1 MEPTPLPPPMPRPNW
16 FGRNWKWVVPLGC
29 LLPVL
34 FAGGCGLLAFLF
46 ATGIMKQSDAYK
58 IALARAQAN
67 PAVIEAIGSPISQTG
82 IVSGNSNVSGANRP
96 SEPID
101 PAEWPKRESYALCRS
116 EEIGGHWVFQTMV
129 VKIEKT
135 GERIDLNT
143 VTGTCQSCITATRLE
158 IGESCTP
165 ASLLGRRF
173 GETSKPARETRR
185 SQSARGACF
194 KPILL
199 AETGRHATI
208 VFA

>member
-1 MEPTPLPPPMPRPNW
+1 MEPTALPRPNW

-82 IVSGNSNVSGANRP
+82 IVSGNSNVNGPTGQANLSIP
-96 SEPID
+96 LS
-101 PAEWPKRESYALCRS
+101 APKGKVTLYVEAMKSADL
-116 EEIGGHWVFQTMV
+116 WVFQTMV

-143 VTGTCQSCITATRLE
+143 LPVPARAA
-158 IGESCTP
+158 TP
-165 ASLLGRRF
+165 AR
-173 GETSKPARETRR
+173 P
-185 SQSARGACF
+185 
-194 KPILL
+194 
-199 AETGRHATI
+199 
-208 VFA
+208 

>member
-1 MEPTPLPPPMPRPNW
+1 MEPTPLPPPNW

-82 IVSGNSNVSGANRP
+82 IVSGNSNVNGAIGEANLSIPLSG
-96 SEPID
+96 
-101 PAEWPKRESYALCRS
+101 PKGKAALYVEAKKS
-116 EEIGGHWVFQTMV
+116 ADTWFFQTMV

-135 GERIDLNT
+135 GERIDLNE
-143 VTGTCQSCITATRLE
+143 L
-158 IGESCTP
+158 P
-165 ASLLGRRF
+165 L
-173 GETSKPARETRR
+173 PARSTAP
-185 SQSARGACF
+185 SH
-194 KPILL
+194 P
-199 AETGRHATI
+199 
-208 VFA
+208 